1 VTRPAVFNFLASL
14 LLICLSC
21 KASAADNLLILV
33 FSDGATVPGYRVLVG
48 DRELVTDQYGIVSGN
63 FEAGNY
69 KVTGGSGTDTEIL
82 ADIELQSS
90 LQNRLFINIA
100 AGQVQT
106 HLDTPVVQS
115 DAWSSQGDDGRNAGP
130 LGPLL
135 VRVSAAETGQ
145 PIDAVRVFVRGV
157 EAEGMSD
164 ISGKVEMLLPYGEHD
179 LTLVHPRFIM
189 QVKRGVKVSAA
200 SPEVI
205 EVKMATAN
213 IVLDD
218 HVVSAPFVEGS
229 MASSIAAMRDNDVL
243 GEGISSEQF
252 SKSGDS
258 SAASALKRVTGI
270 TIQDGKFVFVR
281 GLGERYSTILLNGL
295 HVPSPE
301 PTKRVVPLDIFPT
314 DIIQSMEIQKTYTS
328 ELPGTFG
335 GGTVLIT
342 TRDIPQEDNYLQLT
356 LSSGVNDATGE
367 KQLFNSDNDKEVPS
381 LLLKLSDDFSP
392 LTEEVVLGGTV
403 LAEGIT
409 AEEKQ
414 ALNVAMVNYR
424 QYALK
429 ERVARPEGGVSATAG
444 QGYRTSGGLR
454 YGLAANVYYDI
465 EDEASDVNTEEYQF
479 EAGSDQVLHV
489 ESSGQSVTRL
499 AEKAGGMLS
508 FAVEDDDNYKLKYT
522 FALLNEAED
531 LTNFAQVNQ
540 RVEGRPR
547 ERTFLQYVERSLQLH
562 QFNGVHQLAM
572 DGIGLDKNA
581 ELSWGVGLST
591 ATRLEPGSFEYEYKE
606 ANGELVVD
614 QKKLFYLYSDLED
627 NLDNYRID
635 LRVPFTLWGR
645 EQETRVG
652 YALLEK
658 DRTLDNRRFK
668 IQYQNTQDN
677 RGIDEAISQQ
687 SVDDGILDVLD
698 SYKPDDFYTATQ
710 TESAFYLNQIL
721 RPFEPLQVGFGA
733 RAETSTQEL
742 QVGAEQTRSSLE
754 TDDVLPFM
762 SLTYLLSR
770 NTQIRLGFSQTLSRP
785 DFREFSPNRYKD
797 PITEEIVFGFEGLQA
812 TEITNYDLRFEVFPN
827 FEEFYSIGVFA
838 KDFINPIETVRTVS
852 DVDVE
857 ISFRNAPSAQSVGLE
872 AGFRKS
878 LAPLGS
884 LLNNVYFS
892 GNYAYID
899 SEIDLDKDNPE
910 FANDQFIPFLTSDK
924 RPMQGQSPYVI
935 NASLGYDNFHTRRSL
950 AFLYNVYGKRITSL
964 GINGNPDIYAE
975 PFHQLDFV
983 AKWGLND
990 SYDEQRK
997 KIAYTLG
1004 FKVQNILGS
1013 TREETQGG
1021 LLVRSYDPGRSYGI
1035 NFSVKY

>member
-1 VTRPAVFNFLASL
+1 VTRSAVFNFLASL

-33 FSDGATVPGYRVLVG
+33 FSDGATVPGYRVQVG
-48 DRELVTDQYGIVSGN
+48 DQQLITDQYGIASGD
-63 FEAGNY
+63 FAPGDYE
-69 KVTGGSGTDTEIL
+69 VFGGSGAEQELL

-90 LQNRLFINIA
+90 LQNRLFVNIT

-115 DAWSSQGDDGRNAGP
+115 DAWSASAEGAADAGP
-130 LGPLL
+130 LGPLRL
-135 VRVSAAETGQ
+135 RVTNAESGE
-145 PIDAVRVFVRGV
+145 PVEGARIFVRGV
-157 EAEGMSD
+157 AAEGMSGSD
-164 ISGKVEMLLPYGEHD
+164 GSVEMSLPYGEHD

-189 QVKRGVKVSAA
+189 QVKRGVKVSAV
-200 SPEVI
+200 STEVI
-205 EVKMATAN
+205 DVKMAPAN
-213 IVLDD
+213 ITLDD

-314 DIIQSMEIQKTYTS
+314 DIIQSMEIQKTYAS
-328 ELPGTFG
+328 DLPGTFG

-342 TRDIPQEDNYLQLT
+342 TRDIPEEDNYVQLT
-356 LSSGVNDATGE
+356 VSAGVNDATGE
-367 KQLFNSDNDKEVPS
+367 KQLFNGDNDKSVPP

-409 AEEKQ
+409 AEEKE
-414 ALNVAMVNYR
+414 ALNLAMVNYR

-429 ERVARPEGGVSATAG
+429 ERVAGPEGGISATAG
-444 QGYRTSGGLR
+444 QGFRTSGGLR

-465 EDEASDVNTEEYQF
+465 EDDASDIDTEEYQF
-479 EAGSDQVLHV
+479 EDGSDQVVHV
-489 ESSGQSVTRL
+489 ESSSQSVTRL
-499 AEKAGGMLS
+499 AEKSGGMLS
-508 FAVEDDDNYKLKYT
+508 FAIEDVDRYKLKYT
-522 FALLNEAED
+522 LALLNEAED
-531 LTNFAQVNQ
+531 LTNFAEVNQ
-540 RVEGRPR
+540 RVEGRLR
-547 ERTFLQYVERSLQLH
+547 ERTFLQYVERSLQVH
-562 QFNGVHQLAM
+562 QLNGVHQLPM
-572 DGIGLDKNA
+572 DAIGLDNGV

-606 ANGELVVD
+606 ASGEFVVD

-627 NLDNYRID
+627 NVDNYRVD

-645 EQETRVG
+645 DQETRVG
-652 YALLEK
+652 YFLLEK

-668 IQYQNTQDN
+668 IDYEDTLDN
-677 RGIDEAISQQ
+677 RGIDEVISEQ

-710 TESAFYLNQIL
+710 SENAFYINQIL
-721 RPFEPLQVGFGA
+721 RPFEPLQIGVGA

-742 QVGAEQTRSSLE
+742 RVGEEQTRSSLE
-754 TDDVLPFM
+754 TDDVLPYLSM
-762 SLTYLLSR
+762 TYAVSR
-770 NTQIRLGFSQTLSRP
+770 NSQIRLGYSQTLSRP

-838 KDFINPIETVRTVS
+838 KDFINPIETVRTIS

-878 LAPLGS
+878 LSNIGS
-884 LLNNVYFS
+884 FLNNFYLS
-892 GNYAYID
+892 GNYAYIE
-899 SEIDLDKDNPE
+899 SEIELDKDNPE

-924 RPMQGQSPYVI
+924 RPMQGQSPYVV
-935 NASLGYDNFHTRRSL
+935 NASFGYDNFHTRRSA

-1035 NFSVKY
+1035 SFSMKY